1 MNDIP
6 DRIHQTLMRTVVK
19 GLADTSM
26 VLKGGTALLLVYS
39 LDRHSVDID
48 YDSPAKLD
56 LPSRLDGIMRST
68 RMEYKIVDRKHTDTT
83 SRVFIHYR
91 TGRVKDGRLKIETK
105 NNRVI
110 NPSHVHNN
118 PGFLVYTIDKLCE
131 HKLDAI
137 NTRTKGRDLY
147 DLAHIAKHYSSEL
160 SADNVTNLKALA
172 RDRTLRNRFYE
183 DWHNENTTK
192 DKSID
197 RALTALETILTQGQ
211 QDENADKSN
220 LDIEPGV

>member
-6 DRIHQTLMRTVVK
+6 DRIHQTLIRTVVK
-19 GLADTSM
+19 GLSDTTM

-68 RMEYKIVDRKHTDTT
+68 RMEYKIVNRKHTNTT
-83 SRVFIHYR
+83 SRVFIHYK

-110 NPSHVHNN
+110 NPSHAHKN
-118 PGFLVYTIDKLCE
+118 PGFWVYTIDKLCE

-147 DLAHIAKHYSSEL
+147 DLAHIAKHFRSEL
-160 SADNVTNLKALA
+160 SADNVTNLQALA
-172 RDRTLRNRFYE
+172 RDGNLRSRFYE
-183 DWHNENTTK
+183 DWHNENTTRN
-192 DKSID
+192 KSID
-197 RALTALETILTQGQ
+197 RTLTALGTIL
-211 QDENADKSN
+211 
-220 LDIEPGV
+220 V